1 MGVLFLPFNVCKQR
15 QSSTNCCLVSWLNK
29 KNNNMYGKS
38 NGATELERFNNVII
52 TGRNSNKF
60 NNNKNKSEWRKKP
73 KAYQLFRREIRLED
87 TRFFLFHGYLTPL
100 VRLMNALNIKYF
112 SKFVLRC
119 FCYCFRS
126 GCGFFFPTNHSYCAL
141 VILKHF
147 VCYKMEEND
156 FIMLRN
162 LFFSTSFRKKEPN
175 HVFNLRR
182 WLFLSLSLFY
192 VYFLFC
198 FTIDLKRTK

>member
-1 MGVLFLPFNVCKQR
+1 MK
-15 QSSTNCCLVSWLNK
+15 
-29 KNNNMYGKS
+29 
-38 NGATELERFNNVII
+38 
-52 TGRNSNKF
+52 
-60 NNNKNKSEWRKKP
+60 KKP
-73 KAYQLFRREIRLED
+73 KAHQLFRREIRLED

-112 SKFVLRC
+112 SKFVFRFFLLLFSFGLRI
-119 FCYCFRS
+119 
-126 GCGFFFPTNHSYCAL
+126 FFFQPTNHSYCAL

-147 VCYKMEEND
+147 VCYRMEEND

-162 LFFSTSFRKKEPN
+162 LFFRTSFRKKEPN

-182 WLFLSLSLFY
+182 WLFLFLSLFY

-198 FTIDLKRTK
+198 FTIDLKKPNKCSRAKQKRSAVYALYSVYD